1 MCHQEFDWSPS
12 KNVNLLTGV
21 NGSGKSSILQGMNS
35 LLQGQLRIKS
45 LNIIIIGLVLGL
57 LGESKHTKRYS
68 RLQNFVREGSS
79 KAEIRV
85 TLQNIGSEAF
95 KPEVYGDSITFQRFI
110 LQSGGT
116 NFLLLDHN
124 LVMKYKDHPARVEG
138 KRILDDF
145 KINTG
150 NPLIILQQE
159 QAKEF
164 LSQLSPVSLYTFFQ
178 TATLLKPCLDQYIA
192 AERQLKTAKRAVETK
207 RLSLQELK
215 KELEAKK
222 AALRK
227 CMRSRER
234 SEELESLKEEY
245 CWAVVQDSRDKK
257 EELQRLIEVE
267 ETRISEVCSVC

>member
-1 MCHQEFDWSPS
+1 MS
-12 KNVNLLTGV
+12 KSRTIV
-21 NGSGKSSILQGMNS
+21 
-35 LLQGQLRIKS
+35 
-45 LNIIIIGLVLGL
+45 GLVLGL
-57 LGESKHTKRYS
+57 LGDSKHTS
-68 RLQNFVREGSS
+68 GLQNFVREGSS

-116 NFLLLDHN
+116 SFLLLDHN

-138 KRILDDF
+138 KRILEDF

-164 LSQLSPVSLYTFFQ
+164 LSQLSPASLYTFFQ

-192 AERQLKTAKRAVETK
+192 AEQDLKAAKRAVETK
-207 RLSLQELK
+207 KVSLK
-215 KELEAKK
+215 KLKDDLEAKK
-222 AALRK
+222 AQLLQCKRSKEMSEDLR
-227 CMRSRER
+227 RLSV
-234 SEELESLKEEY
+234 EY
-245 CWAVVQDSRDKK
+245 CWARVQDCREKG
-257 EELQRLIEVE
+257 EELQSSIEQE
-267 ETRISEVCSVC
+267 ETKISQVCSARCVFDLLFIVMLLPRLMRNSRTFLLRWKN